1 MPGNS
6 HLATVNNAEALCLSS
21 FAPSGIEEKMA
32 GTTLFAGLLQRR
44 SAQMLVMEIESSFL
58 PAPS

>member
-6 HLATVNNAEALCLSS
+6 HLATVNNPRPFVYLLRAER
-21 FAPSGIEEKMA
+21 IEEKMA